1 MPVRIPFP
9 FGRSNQGFICDII
22 QGPVWDACLP
32 ALFKGV
38 LPPHVLVGP
47 FRTRYDDNLG
57 RDAYPYVR
65 IEAVDSSRCDTRA
78 VLDTVLYILAL
89 FRSAAIG
96 SCIRYHR
103 HLPIITSICD
113 ACLRLCDM
121 RVAAA
126 QKGREFAEL
135 RGMYSRLQRMVGDI
149 RSFGRVNLQGHWFG
163 RLQKMRFGSALASRV
178 TSPEEVLRLL
188 RIECPDCDVHD
199 AVDALAGC
207 SVQGHAI
214 SVHRTGASEIDP
226 WLIIV
231 NSVSHTTRVSV
242 ADVYK
247 SGEFSI
253 GNARDVLLI
262 NAEEPLPPTLH
273 MMVLAY
279 TFTRN
284 PFIGIKA
291 QSPALL
297 VSCWVCVGE
306 SLYTACRQLARS
318 QGKSGKSPTANQQQ
332 QVLERLRFFR
342 ELSHHVRSLPF
353 PVLPS
358 EWWVS
363 FSTST
368 EPAVYLLSEREG
380 VHSLLQ
386 VLAVLLQRNIAP
398 HSLPLTFS
406 FAILAEAVGRAA
418 RAAARSASSSANP
431 QLLIQQLLRVSS
443 AGAEGESF
451 TSDMGILAARTAR
464 FYRARYTNT
473 SPQAVIGVL
482 GLMQCMFDGESD
494 ADIAAKLLCPSSS
507 LSMLSFLHRHHP
519 SLSSHAATSMTVAL
533 YLEGLSHNGH
543 ASPEGYSDPESIVSR
558 HILADIDRIRAKNEN
573 LHSRTARDRA
583 RLQRLLDA
591 AAGAKLGHTHP
602 RLFTSEEIRILN
614 LKRAANDQL
623 ELMESGL
630 LKFHCCYPVRGGSII
645 IILCVT
651 WVQVAAGF

>member
-1 MPVRIPFP
+1 
-9 FGRSNQGFICDII
+9 
-22 QGPVWDACLP
+22 
-32 ALFKGV
+32 
-38 LPPHVLVGP
+38 
-47 FRTRYDDNLG
+47 
-57 RDAYPYVR
+57 
-65 IEAVDSSRCDTRA
+65 
-78 VLDTVLYILAL
+78 
-89 FRSAAIG
+89 
-96 SCIRYHR
+96 
-103 HLPIITSICD
+103 
-113 ACLRLCDM
+113 M

-126 QKGREFAEL
+126 EKGRELAEL

-149 RSFGRVNLQGHWFG
+149 RSFGRVGLQGQWFG

-188 RIECPDCDVHD
+188 RIEWPDCDVHD
-199 AVDALAGC
+199 AADALAGC
-207 SVQGHAI
+207 PVQGHAI

-231 NSVSHTTRVSV
+231 NSVSHTARVSV

-253 GNARDVLLI
+253 GNTRDVLLI
-262 NAEEPLPPTLH
+262 NEEEPLPPTLH
-273 MMVLAY
+273 MMALAY

-297 VSCWVCVGE
+297 VSCWVCVAE

-318 QGKSGKSPTANQQQ
+318 QGKSGKFPTANQQQ

-342 ELSHHVRSLPF
+342 ELSHHVRSLPY
-353 PVLPS
+353 PVLSS
-358 EWWVS
+358 EWWLS

-368 EPAVYLLSEREG
+368 NPPVYLLSEREG

-443 AGAEGESF
+443 ADAEGESF
-451 TSDMGILAARTAR
+451 TSNINTLAARTAR

-543 ASPEGYSDPESIVSR
+543 ASPEGYNDPEAIISR
-558 HILADIDRIRAKNEN
+558 HVAAEIDRIRAKNEN
-573 LHSRTARDRA
+573 LHSRIARDRA

-591 AAGAKLGHTHP
+591 AADAKLAHTHP

-614 LKRAANDQL
+614 LNRAAHDQL
-623 ELMESGL
+623 ELMGSGL

-645 IILCVT
+645 WVT
-651 WVQVAAGF
+651 GVHVAVPFLFVHDTLVRCRIALSSCKASEGQSSMQYSFSLHLMTSNAFSSAVAVGGKYERRGLFAHLNRQIN

>member
-1 MPVRIPFP
+1 
-9 FGRSNQGFICDII
+9 
-22 QGPVWDACLP
+22 
-32 ALFKGV
+32 
-38 LPPHVLVGP
+38 
-47 FRTRYDDNLG
+47 
-57 RDAYPYVR
+57 
-65 IEAVDSSRCDTRA
+65 
-78 VLDTVLYILAL
+78 
-89 FRSAAIG
+89 
-96 SCIRYHR
+96 
-103 HLPIITSICD
+103 
-113 ACLRLCDM
+113 M
-121 RVAAA
+121 RVAVAE
-126 QKGREFAEL
+126 KGRDFAEL

-149 RSFGRVNLQGHWFG
+149 RSFGRVGLQGQWFG

-178 TSPEEVLRLL
+178 TSAEEALRLL
-188 RIECPDCDVHD
+188 RIESPDCDVHD
-199 AVDALAGC
+199 AADALAGC
-207 SVQGHAI
+207 PVQGPAI
-214 SVHRTGASEIDP
+214 SVHRTGASEINP

-253 GNARDVLLI
+253 GNTRDVLLL
-262 NAEEPLPPTLH
+262 NEEEPLPPTLH
-273 MMVLAY
+273 MMALAY

-297 VSCWVCVGE
+297 VSCWVCVAE
-306 SLYTACRQLARS
+306 TLYTACRQLARS
-318 QGKSGKSPTANQQQ
+318 QGNGGKSPTANQQQ

-358 EWWVS
+358 EWWLS

-368 EPAVYLLSEREG
+368 NPPVYLLSEREG

-418 RAAARSASSSANP
+418 RAAARSVSSSANP
-431 QLLIQQLLRVSS
+431 QLLIQQLFRVSS
-443 AGAEGESF
+443 AEAAGESF
-451 TSDMGILAARTAR
+451 TSNTNILAARTAR

-543 ASPEGYSDPESIVSR
+543 ASPEGYNDPEAIISR
-558 HILADIDRIRAKNEN
+558 HVLAEIERIRAKNEN
-573 LHSRTARDRA
+573 LHSRIARDRA
-583 RLQRLLDA
+583 RLQRLLDE
-591 AAGAKLGHTHP
+591 AAGAKLAHTHP

-623 ELMESGL
+623 ELMGSGL
-630 LKFHCCYPVRGGSII
+630 LKFHCCYPVRGGSIVW
-645 IILCVT
+645 VT
-651 WVQVAAGF
+651 GIQVAVQF